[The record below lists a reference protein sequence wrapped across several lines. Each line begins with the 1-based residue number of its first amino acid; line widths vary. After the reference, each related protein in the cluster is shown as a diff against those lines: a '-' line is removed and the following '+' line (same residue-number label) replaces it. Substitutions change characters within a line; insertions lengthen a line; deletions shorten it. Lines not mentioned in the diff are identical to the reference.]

1 MAMAAIPQGRLP
13 AGATIEK
20 TAGPGVDRENLLNL
34 YPALSSLLPARLAR
48 LMQAAAL
55 ELPAGAH
62 VFAERQPCQG
72 FPLLLAGS
80 IKVVKQSSSGR
91 ELMLYRVAPGG
102 SCIITSSCLLGH
114 SDYNAR
120 GIAESPLRLL
130 LLPADLFGELMLEHA
145 PFRDFVFHLFAER
158 IGELMQLVEEVAFA
172 RLDQRLARLLLARG
186 EGTISATHQQL
197 ADELGSV
204 REIVSRL
211 LKGFAAQGLVSLGRE
226 QIVVSDR
233 DGLKGIAAV

>member
-1 MAMAAIPQGRLP
+1 MLQP
-13 AGATIEK
+13 
-20 TAGPGVDRENLLNL
+20 
-34 YPALSSLLPARLAR
+34 
-48 LMQAAAL
+48 AAL
-55 ELPAGAH
+55 QLAAGTH
-62 VFAERQPCQG
+62 VFAEHQPCQG

-80 IKVVKQSSSGR
+80 IKVVKQSASGR

-130 LLPADLFGELMLEHA
+130 LLPAPVFAQLMLEHP

-172 RLDQRLARLLLARG
+172 RLDQRLARLLLARN
-186 EGTISATHQQL
+186 ESVLNITHQQL

-211 LKGFAAQGLVSLGRE
+211 LKGFAEQGLVSLGRE
-226 QIVVSDR
+226 HLTITDRSRLQEIV
-233 DGLKGIAAV
+233 AV

>member
-1 MAMAAIPQGRLP
+1 MAT
-13 AGATIEK
+13 ATTMETTK
-20 TAGPGVDRENLLNL
+20 AGPGVDPQKVLDL
-34 YPALSSLLPARLAR
+34 YPSLDGLPGDRLNALLQPQVV
-48 LMQAAAL
+48 MQV
-55 ELPAGAH
+55 PAGAMI
-62 VFAERQPCQG
+62 FAEHQPCQG
-72 FPLLLAGS
+72 FPLLLEGS

-120 GIAESPLRLL
+120 GIAESPLSML
-130 LLPADLFGELMLEHA
+130 LLPGPVFGQLMLDHA

-172 RLDQRLARLLLARG
+172 RLDQRLARLLLARND
-186 EGTISATHQQL
+186 SVLNVTHQQL

-211 LKGFAAQGLVSLGRE
+211 LKGFADQGLVTLGRE
-226 QIVVSDR
+226 QINLLDR
-233 DGLKGIAAV
+233 DGLKLLAGMSHRT

>member
-1 MAMAAIPQGRLP
+1 METTKAGPRVDPQKVLDLYPPLASLPGDQLTALLQPQGVMQVP
-13 AGATIEK
+13 AGAMI
-20 TAGPGVDRENLLNL
+20 
-34 YPALSSLLPARLAR
+34 
-48 LMQAAAL
+48 
-55 ELPAGAH
+55 
-62 VFAERQPCQG
+62 FAEHQPCQG
-72 FPLLLAGS
+72 FPLLLEGS
-80 IKVVKQSSSGR
+80 IKVVKQAASGR

-120 GIAESPLRLL
+120 GIAESPLSLL
-130 LLPADLFGELMLEHA
+130 LLPAPVFGQLMLDHA

-172 RLDQRLARLLLARG
+172 RLDQRLAKLLLARN
-186 EGTISATHQQL
+186 ESALNITHQQL

-211 LKGFAAQGLVSLGRE
+211 LKGFAEQGLVSLGRE
-226 QIVVSDR
+226 HLTITDR
-233 DGLKGIAAV
+233 PRLQEIAAV